1 MKKVL
6 VVVLI
11 MLAVAAFGCTPQRKP
26 APESP
31 RVIPKESTL
40 GYRQVDL
47 DDAPLEIQRLAS
59 FMSEREMA
67 AWAVADDNSYV
78 LINLG
83 REDNRVKVNE
93 IIQQVP
99 RQDFLWVHVKLEYNE
114 EENNNNQDLLV
125 LRLEQTDKFIDGVGF
140 EFTDG
145 EEDGEEETAAE
156 NEGTTP
162 APAARAPATP
172 APAPAAPAPAARK
185 PLPRAQPDAEERA
198 PAPTEQVRPQEPQNQ
213 IQPDE
218 PENKTDN
225 NNN

>member
-6 VVVLI
+6 VIVLI
-11 MLAVAAFGCTPQRKP
+11 MLSVAVFGCNPQRKP

-47 DDAPLEIQRLAS
+47 DDAPPEIQRLAS

-83 REDNRVKVNE
+83 QEDNGVKVNE
-93 IIQQVP
+93 VIQRVP
-99 RQDFLWVHVKLEYNE
+99 RQDFLWVHVKLAYEE
-114 EENNNNQDLLV
+114 EENNNNQELLV
-125 LRLEQTDKFIDGVGF
+125 LRLEDTDKFIDGVGF

-145 EEDGEEETAAE
+145 EEEAAAE
-156 NEGTTP
+156 KDGATP
-162 APAARAPATP
+162 APAARAPAAP
-172 APAPAAPAPAARK
+172 APAPRK
-185 PLPRAQPDAEERA
+185 PLPPAQPDAERRA
-198 PAPTEQVRPQEPQNQ
+198 PAPTEQVRPEEPQNQ
-213 IQPDE
+213 IKPDE
-218 PENKTDN
+218 TENKTN
-225 NNN
+225 NNNN

>member
-26 APESP
+26 VPESP

-78 LINLG
+78 LINYG
-83 REDNRVKVNE
+83 QEDNGVKVNE

-172 APAPAAPAPAARK
+172 APAARK
-185 PLPRAQPDAEERA
+185 PLPRAQPDVEERA

>member
-1 MKKVL
+1 MKKIL

-11 MLAVAAFGCTPQRKP
+11 MLIVAAFGCTPQRRP

-40 GYRQVDL
+40 GYRQLDL
-47 DDAPLEIQRLAS
+47 DDAPPEIQRLAS

-67 AWAVADDNSYV
+67 AWAAADNNSYV

-83 REDNRVKVNE
+83 QENNGVKVNE
-93 IIQQVP
+93 IIQRVP

-114 EENNNNQDLLV
+114 EQDNNNQELLV
-125 LRLEQTDKFIDGVGF
+125 LRLEDTDKFIDGVGF

-145 EEDGEEETAAE
+145 EEETAAE
-156 NEGTTP
+156 NEATAP
-162 APAARAPATP
+162 APEAR
-172 APAPAAPAPAARK
+172 APAAPAPAARK
-185 PLPRAQPDAEERA
+185 PLPPAQPEVERRA
-198 PAPTEQVRPQEPQNQ
+198 PAPTEQVRPEEPQNQ

-218 PENKTDN
+218 PENKTNNKN
-225 NNN
+225 NN